1 MTPTGGWRGEERRG
15 SGGRKKKREF
25 LGNRSRGMGNSSQ
38 QSRMEIR
45 LTSSSNAAGVRTGDW
60 RLNGLDGVG
69 RLPLSVESP
78 PGSKFG
84 AAKG

>member
-1 MTPTGGWRGEERRG
+1 MTPTGGVERRGEERKRRKEKEKG
-15 SGGRKKKREF
+15 ISGKQVE
-25 LGNRSRGMGNSSQ
+25 GMGNSSQ